1 VQVTISKKWMV
12 IKMNNKKPGKPREL
26 YYSGQIAVDTEHHVI
41 THAQTFLAE
50 GKDGDCLKTIINK
63 TEQRLEK
70 HGMHIEQALTDA
82 GYSSGENYYFLK
94 QRKIDAY
101 IPLLGGALVTSEGF
115 VYDEKN
121 DRYICPNNK
130 ILKGNGKIVDDGK
143 GNPVKKYFSLRS
155 DCKNCPLRKNCIS
168 DKAKQKKIQRSYY
181 TPLYEEMKE
190 RTQSAKGQKMRRKRS
205 STVEPV
211 WGTLMNFMAVK
222 RINARGLAAAN
233 KTLIMAAACYNLKKW
248 MKFITTKAT
257 LNAAV
262 MTKSVANAS
271 AHFLKNFLSLILSQT
286 QTPSIFINLP

>member
-1 VQVTISKKWMV
+1 
-12 IKMNNKKPGKPREL
+12 
-26 YYSGQIAVDTEHHVI
+26 
-41 THAQTFLAE
+41 
-50 GKDGDCLKTIINK
+50 
-63 TEQRLEK
+63 
-70 HGMHIEQALTDA
+70 
-82 GYSSGENYYFLK
+82 
-94 QRKIDAY
+94 
-101 IPLLGGALVTSEGF
+101 
-115 VYDEKN
+115 
-121 DRYICPNNK
+121 
-130 ILKGNGKIVDDGK
+130 
-143 GNPVKKYFSLRS
+143 
-155 DCKNCPLRKNCIS
+155 
-168 DKAKQKKIQRSYY
+168 
-181 TPLYEEMKE
+181 MKE